1 MEAFFVEGSRNVG
14 GNVCLGNALT
24 RAGGYLLQKFKQKM
38 LHFKIDF
45 AASSHPKTSFLLQIH
60 LSDLGL
66 SQIFPFVMLAFKGTL
81 VTAIFLSENNFC

>member
-45 AASSHPKTSFLLQIH
+45 AIPLATNKSFRLGA
-60 LSDLGL
+60 LSDIPICNVGL
-66 SQIFPFVMLAFKGTL
+66 
-81 VTAIFLSENNFC
+81 